1 MAAAESK
8 IEEKV
13 AAPAASNDAAER
25 DVAERLAAANAKV
38 RNHALIAAG
47 LGLLPMPVVDLVVL
61 TGTQLNLLR
70 ELGNLYGTDFKEDI
84 VKKLTAS
91 LINGYV
97 PLQFA
102 APLASALKVIP
113 LIGQTAGS
121 LSMSVIGGGLTY
133 AIGKV
138 FVQHFESGGTFLDF
152 DPTSVRAYFRQQF
165 MDGVKIT
172 ATSGKP

>member
-1 MAAAESK
+1 MATVEPK
-8 IEEKV
+8 IEETI
-13 AAPAASNDAAER
+13 AIPAVSTGVSDR
-25 DVAERLAAANAKV
+25 DFAERLAVANAKV

-47 LGLLPMPVVDLVVL
+47 LGLLPMPVVDMLAL
-61 TGTQLNLLR
+61 TGAQLNLLR
-70 ELGNLYGTDFKEDI
+70 ELGNLYDTEFKEDI

-91 LINGYV
+91 LINGYA

-102 APLASALKVIP
+102 APLASALKAIP

-121 LSMSVIGGGLTY
+121 LSMSVLGGGITY

-152 DPTSVRAYFRQQF
+152 NPASVRAYFRQHF
-165 MDGVKIT
+165 MDGVKIA
-172 ATSGKP
+172 ATSAKA

>member
-1 MAAAESK
+1 MAAAEP
-8 IEEKV
+8 KV
-13 AAPAASNDAAER
+13 EAKDAAPAASIDVTEH

-38 RNHALIAAG
+38 RNHSLVAAG
-47 LGLLPMPVVDLVVL
+47 LGLFPMPVVDLVAL

-70 ELGNLYGTDFKEDI
+70 ELGNLYGTGFQEDL

-102 APLASALKVIP
+102 SPLASALKAIP

-121 LSMSVIGGGLTY
+121 LSMSVLGGGITY

-152 DPTSVRAYFRQQF
+152 DPASVRAYFRQQF
-165 MDGVKIT
+165 MDGAKI
-172 ATSGKP
+172 AAASGKP

>member
-1 MAAAESK
+1 MATTESRVEDK
-8 IEEKV
+8 A
-13 AAPAASNDAAER
+13 AAPAASSGGAER
-25 DVAERLAAANAKV
+25 DIAERLTAANAKV
-38 RNHALIAAG
+38 RNHSLVAAG
-47 LGLLPMPVVDLVVL
+47 LGLLPMPVVDLVAL
-61 TGTQLNLLR
+61 TGVQLNLLR
-70 ELGNLYGTDFKEDI
+70 ELGNLYDTEFKEDI

-113 LIGQTAGS
+113 LSGQSAGS
-121 LSMSVIGGGLTY
+121 LSMSVLGGGATY

-165 MDGVKIT
+165 MDGVKIA
-172 ATSGKP
+172 ATPAKA

>member
-1 MAAAESK
+1 MAAAEP
-8 IEEKV
+8 KV
-13 AAPAASNDAAER
+13 EAKDAAPAASIDVTGH

-38 RNHALIAAG
+38 RNHSLVAAG
-47 LGLLPMPVVDLVVL
+47 LGLFPMPVVDLVAL

-70 ELGNLYGTDFKEDI
+70 ELGNLYGTGFQEDL

-102 APLASALKVIP
+102 SPLASALKAIP

-121 LSMSVIGGGLTY
+121 LSMSVLGGGITY

-152 DPTSVRAYFRQQF
+152 DPASVRAYFRQQF
-165 MDGVKIT
+165 MDGAKI
-172 ATSGKP
+172 AAASGKP